1 MTQQV
6 PLIIKLG
13 GALLETEGALTSFIG
28 GIQRFLQQFPRPLVL
43 VHGGGCLV
51 DDLLK
56 ALGKTSTK
64 KNGLRV
70 TPADHPQRLRRPGL
84 RRAAE

>member
-13 GALLETEGALTSFIG
+13 GALLETEGALTAFIG
-28 GIQRFLQQFPRPLVL
+28 GIQSFLKQFPRPLVL

-64 KNGLRV
+64 RMGC
-70 TPADHPQRLRRPGL
+70 G
-84 RRAAE
+84 